1 MKTFSMSDF
10 RTYLAEEYPPRSGCC
25 RGAIALLASIAF
37 IALVVLCNSCATEKC
52 IPTTEYVYK
61 HDTVTHWRT
70 DSVTQYERDSVI
82 IREKGDTV
90 FIDHWRDRWREKYV
104 YIADTASTSN
114 NHEQTQTKIVEVVP
128 DYYRYCT
135 WAAWILLG
143 VVLLYIAW
151 RLFKKFYLKK

>member
-1 MKTFSMSDF
+1 MSDF
-10 RTYLAEEYPPRSGCC
+10 RTYLSEEYPPRSGCC

-52 IPTTEYVYK
+52 IPQIEHVR
-61 HDTVTHWRT
+61 HDSIVERWHRDTLIIHTK
-70 DSVTQYERDSVI
+70 DSSSTKQ
-82 IREKGDTV
+82 KGDTV
-90 FIDHWRDRWREKYV
+90 FVERWHYDYIYV
-104 YIADTASTSN
+104 SKKDSASSDTNDSSDIV
-114 NHEQTQTKIVEVVP
+114 QTETIKVVP

-143 VVLLYIAW
+143 IMLLYIAW